1 MSEATWSE
9 GLAVEEYA
17 TVGGAAGLLGIART
31 TLVSAVQRGAIASGR
46 LASGEAV
53 VLVRDVERWAAAAD
67 QHRPGRR
74 PKA

>member
-1 MSEATWSE
+1 MAEAERRE
-9 GLAVEEYA
+9 GVSVEEYA